1 MNDVLVPFDD
11 LLVRVVI
18 TVIAGESV
26 GVHETTERVTS
37 LKTFIT
43 LSM

>member
-11 LLVRVVI
+11 LLVRVVV
-18 TVIAGESV
+18 TVVARESV

-37 LKTFIT
+37 L
-43 LSM
+43 